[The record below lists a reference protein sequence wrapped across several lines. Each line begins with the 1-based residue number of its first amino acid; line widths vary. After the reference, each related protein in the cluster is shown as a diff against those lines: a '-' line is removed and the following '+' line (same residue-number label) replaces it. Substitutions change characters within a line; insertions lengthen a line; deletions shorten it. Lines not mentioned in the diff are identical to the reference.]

1 MNSFCRTF
9 LVITLISGLS
19 AGAFADGLVSVP
31 VNDDDDCYKL
41 DQLNTTAQII
51 DSRLQQIST
60 LLSQSAQN
68 GVCWQNGKSYSQGAK
83 IVTEEG
89 GTTATAT
96 CSVQE
101 KTGWPAWKKD
111 DVRVK

>member
-1 MNSFCRTF
+1 MNSFCSTF
-9 LVITLISGLS
+9 LAITISAGFS
-19 AGAFADGLVSVP
+19 AGAFASQP
-31 VNDDDDCYKL
+31 VNDAEVSHKL
-41 DQLNTTAQII
+41 DQLNITAQDI

-68 GVCWQNGKSYSQGAK
+68 GVCWQNGKSFSQGAK

-96 CSVQE
+96 CSIQE
-101 KTGWPAWKKD
+101 KTGWPVWKKD
-111 DVRVK
+111 DVSVK